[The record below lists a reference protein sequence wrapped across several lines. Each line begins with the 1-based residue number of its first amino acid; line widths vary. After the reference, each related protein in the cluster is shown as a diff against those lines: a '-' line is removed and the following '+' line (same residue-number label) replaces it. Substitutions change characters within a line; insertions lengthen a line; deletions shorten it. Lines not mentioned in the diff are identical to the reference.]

1 MTRALIITITAI
13 ITLYVFL
20 AGSVSAHPAW
30 GIVVD
35 RNNQI
40 YFSDLETI
48 WKIDA
53 QGKLTVFRAGVSG
66 RHIHELTMDEG
77 GNLYGAD
84 YTYEPETQRYINA
97 IWKMTPAGAFTY
109 LLAPTDNPSQG
120 ISIWRDCR
128 GNMYSVEQNN
138 HTKRETLL
146 MRRTPDGSV
155 TRLAGGS
162 YGHADGQGRAA
173 KFQSVNGM
181 AWGMDGALYLA
192 DDMSVRRVAM
202 DGTVKTLAAD
212 LDKKALDNVSGD
224 EDSYGGLMGITIDA
238 AGNVY
243 VADYRNRRVVK
254 IDSAGKVS
262 TIVRAEPPFSPTGVT
277 MDKRGNLYVLE
288 VGFTPPRTFSGPR
301 VRKFARDGHLT
312 TLATV
317 GQAEKSEARRL
328 VRDREIEMPSVTGA
342 VVKSRVAA
350 ISFGMCAVCLIV
362 WRKHKR

>member
-1 MTRALIITITAI
+1 MKFTFTLFITTLIVLGAL
-13 ITLYVFL
+13 LVRN
-20 AGSVSAHPAW
+20 AGAHPAT
-30 GIVVD
+30 GIVID
-35 RNNQI
+35 PAGRI
-40 YFSDLETI
+40 YFSDLETV
-48 WKIDA
+48 WRIDNHSA
-53 QGKLTVFRAGVSG
+53 LSIFRSGVNG
-66 RHIHELTMDEG
+66 RHVHELTLDKED
-77 GNLYGAD
+77 NLYGAD
-84 YTYEPETQRYINA
+84 ITYEPSRARWLNA
-97 IWKMTPAGAFTY
+97 VWKMTPAGALTY
-109 LLAPTDNPSQG
+109 LFAPTDNPSQG

-181 AWGMDGALYLA
+181 AWGMDGTLYLA

-202 DGTVKTLAAD
+202 DGAVKTLAAD

-224 EDSYGGLMGITIDA
+224 EDSYGGLTGITIDA
-238 AGNVY
+238 TGDVY

-312 TLATV
+312 TLATI
-317 GQAEKSEARRL
+317 GQVEKSEARSF
-328 VRDREIEMPSVTGA
+328 VRDGETEMSSVTGA

-350 ISFGMCAVCLIV
+350 ISFGLCAVCLIV
-362 WRKHKR
+362 WRKRKR